1 MPATI
6 RKRIKKRKTLKMSK
20 KGKLANYDPSA
31 KYLLNKYLL
40 IRRSMMPRSM
50 AMRPMSMRPM
60 QMVMRPMVKHNG
72 PLKLSKLL
80 SNPRR
85 SMTES
90 AFMRLNRS
98 SKTKG
103 KAKRRHS
110 HRR

>member
-40 IRRSMMPRSM
+40 IRRSMMPGSM
-50 AMRPMSMRPM
+50 AMRPRQMVMRPM
-60 QMVMRPMVKHNG
+60 QTNPMVKHNG
-72 PLKLSKLL
+72 PLKLIKLL
-80 SNPRR
+80 SNPRH

-98 SKTKG
+98 SKSKG

>member
-6 RKRIKKRKTLKMSK
+6 KKRIKKRKTVKMSK
-20 KGKLANYDPSA
+20 KNKLANYDPSS

-40 IRRSMMPRSM
+40 IRRSMMPSSM
-50 AMRPMSMRPM
+50 AMRPR
-60 QMVMRPMVKHNG
+60 QMVMRPMRMHSGPVK
-72 PLKLSKLL
+72 LSALSKLL

>member
-1 MPATI
+1 
-6 RKRIKKRKTLKMSK
+6 
-20 KGKLANYDPSA
+20 
-31 KYLLNKYLL
+31 
-40 IRRSMMPRSM
+40 
-50 AMRPMSMRPM
+50 MRPI

-80 SNPRR
+80 SNPRH

-90 AFMRLNRS
+90 AFMKLNRS
-98 SKTKG
+98 SKSKG